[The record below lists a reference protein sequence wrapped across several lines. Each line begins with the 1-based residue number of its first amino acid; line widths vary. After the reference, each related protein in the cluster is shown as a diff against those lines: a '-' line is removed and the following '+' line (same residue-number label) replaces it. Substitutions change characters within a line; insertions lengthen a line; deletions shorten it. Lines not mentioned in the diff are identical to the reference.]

1 MNYNDPTFWLLFA
14 AVYAAYWRLTHRQQ
28 NDVLLVASYVFYGF
42 WDYRFLFLI
51 LISTV
56 IDFIGGLG
64 IAGVE
69 LPRARRVRLAALLVG
84 SALILCSNV
93 HYAALW
99 QGVAQ
104 LDAAAVVAALPR
116 HVRDFI
122 VPLGTAAVTFGY
134 AAILPWL
141 YALPERA
148 RRKTFLT
155 ISMVANLAIL
165 GFFKYCDFFLG
176 SLVGLLHAIGVEHVD
191 VRLLGIILPPGI
203 SFYTF
208 QAMSYTIDVYRGEAT
223 PTEDLRD
230 FALFVCFFP
239 HLVAGPIMR
248 ASTLLPQVI
257 QPRHRRPG
265 DAAEGLLLVLIGIF
279 KKVVV
284 ADNLAPIANMIFF
297 QFDPASHT
305 MPTGPETLIGL
316 YAFALQIY
324 CDFSGYSA
332 VARGIAKWL
341 GFDLI
346 INFRTPFLSTTPSE
360 HWRRW
365 HISLSSWFRDYLYI
379 PLGGSRR
386 GAAAEHRNVIITM
399 TLAGLWHGAAWTY
412 VIWGAY
418 TGVLLCISRAL
429 GTKEV
434 RNVAGQRL
442 RWGWRV
448 LLTFHLTCSSY
459 LFFRSSSVPAAL
471 HMGARIL
478 TDFTPTATAAT
489 MLGLL
494 LFYAAPLF
502 ALEAFTDGERHLERL
517 FAAPWP
523 RQAVAYAYFV
533 LMLVVFPA
541 VQTHEFIYF
550 QF

>member
-1 MNYNDPTFWLLFA
+1 MNYNNPTFWLLFVV
-14 AVYAAYWRLTHRQQ
+14 VYAVYWRLRHRRQ
-28 NDVLLVASYVFYGF
+28 NDLLLVASYVFYGF

-64 IAGVE
+64 VAGVR
-69 LPRARRVRLAALLVG
+69 LPKWRRLRLAALLIG
-84 SALILCSNV
+84 SALVLCSNV
-93 HYAALW
+93 RYAALW
-99 QGVAQ
+99 HGLVY
-104 LDAAAVVAALPR
+104 LDADAVRGALPER
-116 HVRDFI
+116 LRDLA
-122 VPLGTAAVTFGY
+122 VPLGTAAATLAY
-134 AAILPWL
+134 AALLPWL
-141 YALPERA
+141 YALPDRT

-165 GFFKYCDFFLG
+165 GFFKYCDFFVG
-176 SLVGLLHAIGVEHVD
+176 SFVNLLHALGVQQVD
-191 VRLLGIILPPGI
+191 VRTLGILLPPGI

-208 QAMSYTIDVYRGEAT
+208 QAMSYTVDVYRGDAT
-223 PTEDLRD
+223 PTDDFRD

-248 ASTLLPQVI
+248 ASNLLPQVLH
-257 QPRHRRPG
+257 PRQRRPG
-265 DAAEGLLLVLIGIF
+265 DAEEGFALVLLGLF
-279 KKVVV
+279 KKVVI
-284 ADNLAPIANMIFF
+284 ADNLAPMVNMIFF
-297 QFDPASHT
+297 QYGGGGHHV
-305 MPTGPETLIGL
+305 PTGPESLLGL
-316 YAFALQIY
+316 YGFMFQVY
-324 CDFSGYSA
+324 GDFSGYSS

-346 INFRTPFLSTTPSE
+346 INFQTPYLSTTPSE

-386 GAAAEHRNVIITM
+386 GTAAEHRNVIITM

-434 RNVAGQRL
+434 RNVPGQRL